1 MTGATRGA
9 AFTASVPPKTNATAL
24 LQRGITAINHEGA
37 MEETRRK
44 LVWVESENFQGW
56 ACSVCAWA
64 FNPLGPPVGQS
75 LGEMMIQYERQ
86 RDKEFA
92 SHVCAERPRASKN
105 LR

>member
-1 MTGATRGA
+1 
-9 AFTASVPPKTNATAL
+9 
-24 LQRGITAINHEGA
+24 

-56 ACSVCAWA
+56 ACNACAWA

-75 LGEMMIQYERQ
+75 LSEMMIHYERL
-86 RDKEFA
+86 RDSEFA
-92 SHVCAERPRASKN
+92 SHVCAEHPRGSKN